1 MEGAGFR
8 SLIIF
13 LLLAILAFVAGS
25 LASENAVGALA
36 PTGIILGLF
45 FLIYLGKN
53 CWVLVFIVPPV
64 LSVVDLPFL
73 KGFPLAYVVCGI
85 VLFYMLI
92 LYMMGY
98 VKIKWN
104 GVLLID
110 IATLI
115 FYLYFV

>member
-25 LASENAVGALA
+25 LASENAVGALV
-36 PTGIILGLF
+36 PTALVLGLF

-53 CWVLVFIVPPV
+53 CWVLVFIVPPIF
-64 LSVVDLPFL
+64 SVVDLSFL
-73 KGFPLAYVVCGI
+73 KGLPVPYIICGI
-85 VLFYMLI
+85 ILFYMFI

-98 VKIKWN
+98 VRIRWN

-110 IATLI
+110 VITLLSS
-115 FYLYFV
+115 FLFH